1 MKKNL
6 KNKIALIVVVLLVC
20 LWGIFGI
27 PSGISGKALLSAMSN
42 RIHLGLDLQGGAH
55 LILQVQV
62 LQAVDAETDNVEQTL
77 RQDLKK
83 GNLSYSQ
90 VVKPDPLEQDP
101 VTHKTSGKPEVI
113 QIQGTSPAQ
122 SSAVSI
128 LLQGNKYANEFDVS
142 GGSDNNWTLTMKP
155 IFENDLERRTVAQAI
170 DTIRDRVD
178 TLGVSEPLIQEYN
191 LGADQIL
198 IELPG
203 ISDLDQVKNVIKS
216 TARLEIHPIVGDG
229 SGYADEQSALASVGG
244 ALPPDEYIVSC
255 LGEMACGNNP
265 GTVFILERAPVVA
278 GSDFRS
284 AVPTTNS
291 NTGQQQVS
299 FTLTD
304 EAGDKFWDYT
314 SANVGKY
321 MAVVMGDHVR
331 SNAVIKSAI
340 RDSGVIEGRFSQEE
354 VMELSKLL
362 STGTLPADLYY
373 IEASTVGA
381 TLGADSIREGVTAA
395 VVGVI
400 LVMAFMLIYYR
411 SSGINADLALIFNL
425 IILLGILGLSSALSG
440 ASGGGGLT
448 LTLTLPGIAG
458 VILTIGMGV
467 DSNVLIFERIRE
479 EIRAG
484 KVASAAVDQ
493 GFARA
498 WVTIIDTHVTT
509 IVSAAILFMFGTGPV
524 KGFATTLTVGLAA
537 NLFTAVF
544 VSRVIFEAHLNKLKP
559 GEMVSI

>member
-6 KNKIALIVVVLLVC
+6 KNKIALIFAVLLIC
-20 LWGIFGI
+20 LYGIFGI
-27 PSGISGKALLSAMSN
+27 PSGLSGKALLAAISN

-55 LILQVQV
+55 LILRVQT
-62 LQAVDAETDNVEQTL
+62 LEAVNAETDNSVEEIQ
-77 RQDLKK
+77 QDLKK
-83 GNLSYSQ
+83 ANLGFSQ
-90 VVKPDPLEQDP
+90 VVKPEPLVEDPS
-101 VTHKTSGKPEVI
+101 THEETGKPEVI
-113 QIQGTSPAQ
+113 RIDGTSQAQ
-122 SSAVSI
+122 SDAINS
-128 LLQGNKYANEFDVS
+128 LLTGNKYANEYDLT
-142 GGSDNNWTLTMKP
+142 GGNDTPFVLTMKP
-155 IFENDLERRTVAQAI
+155 VFETDLKKRTVEEAI
-170 DTIRDRVD
+170 ETIRDRVD
-178 TLGVSEPLIQEYN
+178 ALGVSEPLIQEYG

-198 IELPG
+198 VELPG
-203 ISDLDQVKNVIKS
+203 VSDLDQVKTVIRS
-216 TARLEIHPIVGDG
+216 TARLEIHAVDG
-229 SGYADEQSALASVGG
+229 GPFPSQDAALQSVNG
-244 ALPPDEYIVSC
+244 ALPPDE
-255 LGEMACGNNP
+255 E
-265 GTVFILERAPVVA
+265 ILETSGELAGSAGTEYYILDRTAIVA

-284 AVPTTNS
+284 AQPGVNS
-291 NTGQQQVS
+291 NTGQRTVS

-304 EAGDKFWDYT
+304 EAGDKFWNYT

-321 MAVVMGDHVR
+321 MAVEMGGSVR
-331 SNAVIKSAI
+331 SVAVIKSAI
-340 RDSGVIEGRFSQEE
+340 RDQGQIEGSFTQNE

-362 STGTLPADLYY
+362 RTGALPASLNY

-395 VVGVI
+395 IVGVV
-400 LVMAFMLIYYR
+400 LVMAFMLIYYKG
-411 SSGINADLALIFNL
+411 SGINADLALLFNL
-425 IILLGILGLSSALSG
+425 VILLGIMGLSSAISS

-484 KVASAAVDQ
+484 KAASAAVDQ
-493 GFARA
+493 GFAHA
-498 WVTIIDTHVTT
+498 WVTIVDTHVTT
-509 IVSAAILFMFGTGPV
+509 IVSAAILFLFGTGPV

-544 VSRVIFEAHLNKLKP
+544 VSRVIFEAHLNKLKT